1 MKGKVLSINISP
13 RIGEKKKPVNFAI
26 LKKDFG
32 IICDA
37 HAGNTIRQVSL
48 LPFESFKKMKKNN
61 GKTFAP
67 GIFAENITTV
77 NQDFSKI
84 KIGDVLKIGKNILLE
99 VTEIGKTCHSPCQ
112 IFKDVGFCIMPKE
125 GIFAI
130 VLKGGKIRKGDNIEI
145 INNKP

>member
-13 RIGEKKKPVNFAI
+13 RIGEKKKSVNFAI
-26 LKKDFG
+26 LKKDSG
-32 IICDA
+32 IIGDA

-67 GIFAENITTV
+67 GI
-77 NQDFSKI
+77 S
-84 KIGDVLKIGKNILLE
+84 
-99 VTEIGKTCHSPCQ
+99 
-112 IFKDVGFCIMPKE
+112 
-125 GIFAI
+125 AI
-130 VLKGGKIRKGDNIEI
+130 VLKRGKIRKGDNIEI